1 MFPMNREFA
10 VEAQQMKLPCFFL
23 KGPESSIF
31 MPVTTTLLTPDD
43 LAENFTLKGKPYP
56 TEFPSAEMTAAK
68 VDIDSN
74 KGTVPKVYTLTQ
86 TDRRYLEETFAKLPD
101 EQKLES
107 SRRMLEYALNKMN
120 CISGSDIHF
129 YITSIMNSMDDEMK
143 RSLQDNPTL
152 FTERITA
159 YVEQLLKKS
168 NREQFFNWV
177 ETGQIVALPH
187 YTFPL
192 KIGPLNST
200 SILGKSLYEAEEEV
214 NSFEYDMALKLTGMD
229 NVKWWHRNISKVG
242 FCINGFVQHY
252 PDFIVRTKSG
262 KTVLIET
269 KGDHLENQETKDKI
283 VLGRAW
289 EKAAGPEYKYYMV
302 FQSKDLH
309 LDGAYPM
316 DKFLSIMS
324 KL

>member
-1 MFPMNREFA
+1 MNFSRTRTE
-10 VEAQQMKLPCFFL
+10 PCFQ
-23 KGPESSIF
+23 SSL
-31 MPVTTTLLTPDD
+31 TTTLLTPDD

-242 FCINGFVQHY
+242 FCINGFVKHY